1 MKTILVTGALGF
13 TGRHF
18 IRKAMDSGYQCIGL
32 VRDSG
37 FDLCPYIEADLTDLY
52 QLTHRLAS
60 IDFQYVVHLGAVTF
74 VQHDNIS
81 ELYKT
86 NLVGTLNLLQA
97 LMECNSTVQKVLLS
111 SSGIVYGT
119 PLNMPIDEGF
129 STAPV
134 NDYGISK
141 EAMEK
146 AVSLRMKDLPIQI
159 VRPFNY
165 TGRGQASHF
174 LVPKIVEAFRVKA
187 PELSLG
193 NLDVARDFSDV
204 RDVCSAYLRL
214 LESGLNSSVVNICSG
229 NACSISDI
237 ISMLSNISGHS
248 LTVNV
253 DPQFVRKNEIKRL
266 FGCNKFLVS
275 QIGNVFEHTMEDTLR
290 WMYEAQ

>member
-18 IRKAMDSGYQCIGL
+18 IRRAMDNGYNCIGL

-52 QLTHRLAS
+52 QLTHRLSS

-97 LMECNSTVQKVLLS
+97 LLECNSKPQKVLLS

-119 PLNMPIDEGF
+119 PESMPIDE
-129 STAPV
+129 SCPTAPV

-146 AVSLRMKDLPIQI
+146 AVGLRMKDLPIQI

-174 LVPKIVEAFRVKA
+174 LVPKIVEAFKQKA

-214 LESGLNSSVVNICSG
+214 LESGEASSTVNICSG

-237 ISMLSNISGHS
+237 INMLSRISGHS
-248 LTVNV
+248 LQVNV
-253 DPQFVRKNEIKRL
+253 DPRFVRKNEIKQL
-266 FGCNKFLVS
+266 FGSNQKLINQV
-275 QIGNVFEHTMEDTLR
+275 GNVFKYTMEDTLR
-290 WMYEAQ
+290 WMYEA